1 MIVWIIGLS
10 GAGKSTLSKQV
21 IEEARGRGRTVVLL
35 DGDSLRDLFGNDLG
49 HSLEDR
55 RVNAHRICRMCAF
68 FDDQGIDV
76 VCAVQSLFLEFR
88 EWCRNNLSSYY
99 EVFIEAPL
107 DQLIKRDVKGIY
119 ARHLR
124 GEIKNVAGLDLD
136 FPGPINSDLIISNSG
151 TKEAFLDFVP
161 TIVDQICM
169 E

>member
-1 MIVWIIGLS
+1 MLIVSVACVLSLMIKNRCCLCSSI
-10 GAGKSTLSKQV
+10 
-21 IEEARGRGRTVVLL
+21 
-35 DGDSLRDLFGNDLG
+35 
-49 HSLEDR
+49 
-55 RVNAHRICRMCAF
+55 
-68 FDDQGIDV
+68 
-76 VCAVQSLFLEFR
+76 LFLEFR

-136 FPGPINSDLIISNSG
+136 FPSPINSDLIISNSG
-151 TKEAFLDFVP
+151 SKEAFLDFVP

>member
-1 MIVWIIGLS
+1 MPIVS
-10 GAGKSTLSKQV
+10 VAC
-21 IEEARGRGRTVVLL
+21 VL
-35 DGDSLRDLFGNDLG
+35 
-49 HSLEDR
+49 
-55 RVNAHRICRMCAF
+55 

-151 TKEAFLDFVP
+151 TKEAFS
-161 TIVDQICM
+161 
-169 E
+169 